1 MPYKKLYKKTA
12 RFVKKRVY
20 KPYTQLKGGRG
31 RANRMKLYNEVQ
43 QLKKAINAEKK
54 RIDDTAT
61 SNTAIGQVIQ
71 NTAGYYV
78 NDITP
83 IPASGS
89 GYSQRS
95 GASIKLTASHFI
107 FQLTSQS
114 ALVSPMKVII
124 ELYLIKGT
132 PYGSPVD
139 FVNAAFEATPFVGGA
154 SIIDYNSQYDPDK
167 FGTWTKL
174 KSKKIFFNPVNYSG
188 QKMIR
193 TVHFGIKYNKGQG
206 HHIRFSD
213 DTTTIMN
220 GQLLL
225 LVRSDSGN
233 AHSSSASTLTGIPV
247 TAVNTGFTINWDINH
262 YYYDN

>member
-1 MPYKKLYKKTA
+1 MPFKKTA
-12 RFVKKRVY
+12 RKFLKNKIW
-20 KPYTQLKGGRG
+20 KPYSQKKGGRG

-61 SNTAIGQVIQ
+61 SNTAIGQVIT
-71 NTAGYYV
+71 NAPGYYV

-83 IPASGS
+83 IPSTGS

-95 GASIKLTASHFI
+95 GSSIKLSASHFI

-114 ALVSPMKVII
+114 ALVSPMKVVI

-167 FGTWTKL
+167 FGTYQKL
-174 KSKKIFFNPVNYSG
+174 ISKKIFFNPVNYSG
-188 QKMIR
+188 QKLIR
-193 TVHFGIKYNKGQG
+193 TIHFGIKYNKGQG
-206 HHIRFSD
+206 HHIRYSD
-213 DTTTIMN
+213 DTTTIIN

-225 LVRSDSGN
+225 LIRSDSGN
-233 AHSSSASTLTGIPV
+233 AHSSTPSSLTGIPV